1 MTISLAVPV
10 DSLKKVRT
18 ESYTDCVLWSTL
30 PSEAGRPPW
39 QTCHKGTNMS
49 IARILPAVLG
59 CRHART
65 GGHRKMSGRLF
76 GYVRVSVVS
85 DADANNLENQRRV
98 LADCEQVFEDVGSG
112 ASWNRPGLNRLKA
125 ALQPGD
131 CVKVAALDRLGRSPS
146 EVLELLGWLRENGV
160 EIVSLRESV
169 DQDSA
174 MGRAMLHLA
183 IVFAE
188 MERDLARERTLAG
201 LERVRATGK
210 HLGRR
215 KGVSRK
221 RAEEIQNMRRRDGLS
236 WGRIATI
243 TGLPSSSI
251 RRICTW
257 DLEETA
263 PTAFGEG

>member
-1 MTISLAVPV
+1 MNWKA
-10 DSLKKVRT
+10 
-18 ESYTDCVLWSTL
+18 Y
-30 PSEAGRPPW
+30 
-39 QTCHKGTNMS
+39 
-49 IARILPAVLG
+49 
-59 CRHART
+59 
-65 GGHRKMSGRLF
+65 
-76 GYVRVSVVS
+76 GYVRVSVAS
-85 DADANNLENQRRV
+85 DADANNWRTSAGAGRLRAGLRGRGERGLLEPAR
-98 LADCEQVFEDVGSG
+98 
-112 ASWNRPGLNRLKA
+112 LNRLKA

-131 CVKVAALDRLGRSPS
+131 CVKVAALDRLGRSLT

-210 HLGRR
+210 HIGRR

-221 RAEEIQNMRRRDGLS
+221 ACRGDTEHAPARRPLVGPHRHDNRVALQQHPPDLHLGPPRDSADGF
-236 WGRIATI
+236 
-243 TGLPSSSI
+243 
-251 RRICTW
+251 RRGIIGV
-257 DLEETA
+257 LQVQGA
-263 PTAFGEG
+263 PMEDVACSGIKLREYLC

>member
-1 MTISLAVPV
+1 M
-10 DSLKKVRT
+10 
-18 ESYTDCVLWSTL
+18 
-30 PSEAGRPPW
+30 
-39 QTCHKGTNMS
+39 
-49 IARILPAVLG
+49 
-59 CRHART
+59 
-65 GGHRKMSGRLF
+65 
-76 GYVRVSVVS
+76 
-85 DADANNLENQRRV
+85 

-125 ALQPGD
+125 SLQPGD
-131 CVKVAALDRLGRSPS
+131 CVKVVALDRLGRSLT

-160 EIVSLRESV
+160 EIISLRESI

-183 IVFAE
+183 ILFAE
-188 MERDLARERTLAG
+188 MERDLARERTVAG
-201 LERVRATGK
+201 LERVKATGK

-221 RAEEIQNMRRRDGLS
+221 RAEEIQNMRQRDGLS
-236 WGRIATI
+236 WSRIATI

-257 DLEETA
+257 DLEEIA

>member
-1 MTISLAVPV
+1 
-10 DSLKKVRT
+10 
-18 ESYTDCVLWSTL
+18 
-30 PSEAGRPPW
+30 
-39 QTCHKGTNMS
+39 
-49 IARILPAVLG
+49 
-59 CRHART
+59 
-65 GGHRKMSGRLF
+65 MSGKLF
-76 GYVRVSVVS
+76 GYARVSVAS

-131 CVKVAALDRLGRSPS
+131 CVKVAAPGPPGPVADRSAGASGLAAGERRRDHQPPGIHRSGQCHGGGRCCIWPS
-146 EVLELLGWLRENGV
+146 
-160 EIVSLRESV
+160 S
-169 DQDSA
+169 
-174 MGRAMLHLA
+174 
-183 IVFAE
+183 FAE

-201 LERVRATGK
+201 LERVKATGK

-221 RAEEIQNMRRRDGLS
+221 RAEEIQSMRQRDGLS

-257 DLEETA
+257 DLEEIA

>member
-1 MTISLAVPV
+1 
-10 DSLKKVRT
+10 
-18 ESYTDCVLWSTL
+18 
-30 PSEAGRPPW
+30 
-39 QTCHKGTNMS
+39 
-49 IARILPAVLG
+49 
-59 CRHART
+59 
-65 GGHRKMSGRLF
+65 MSGRLF
-76 GYVRVSVVS
+76 GYIRVSVAS

-112 ASWNRPGLNRLKA
+112 ASWNRPGLNRLKG

-131 CVKVAALDRLGRSPS
+131 CVKVAALGRLGRSLT
-146 EVLELLGWLRENGV
+146 EVLELLGWLRENDI

-169 DQDSA
+169 DQDST

-201 LERVRATGK
+201 LARVRATGK

-215 KGVSRK
+215 KVVSRK
-221 RAEEIQNMRRRDGLS
+221 RAEEIQSMRQRDGLS

-257 DLEETA
+257 NLKEIA

>member
-1 MTISLAVPV
+1 
-10 DSLKKVRT
+10 
-18 ESYTDCVLWSTL
+18 
-30 PSEAGRPPW
+30 
-39 QTCHKGTNMS
+39 MS
-49 IARILPAVLG
+49 VA
-59 CRHART
+59 
-65 GGHRKMSGRLF
+65 
-76 GYVRVSVVS
+76 S

-125 ALQPGD
+125 TLQTGD
-131 CVKVAALDRLGRSPS
+131 CVKVAALDRLGRSLT
-146 EVLELLGWLRENGV
+146 EVLELLGWLREKGV
-160 EIVSLRESV
+160 EVISPRESI

-174 MGRAMLHLA
+174 MG
-183 IVFAE
+183 
-188 MERDLARERTLAG
+188 RTLAG
-201 LERVRATGK
+201 LERVKATGK

-221 RAEEIQNMRRRDGLS
+221 RAEEIQNMRQRDGLS

-257 DLEETA
+257 DLEEIA

>member
-1 MTISLAVPV
+1 
-10 DSLKKVRT
+10 
-18 ESYTDCVLWSTL
+18 
-30 PSEAGRPPW
+30 
-39 QTCHKGTNMS
+39 
-49 IARILPAVLG
+49 
-59 CRHART
+59 
-65 GGHRKMSGRLF
+65 MSGRLF
-76 GYVRVSVVS
+76 GYARVSVAS
-85 DADANNLENQRRV
+85 DADANNLETQRRL

-112 ASWNRPGLNRLKA
+112 ASWNRPGLNRLKGV
-125 ALQPGD
+125 LEPGD
-131 CVKVAALDRLGRSPS
+131 CVKVATLDRLGRS
-146 EVLELLGWLRENGV
+146 LTELLGWLREKGV
-160 EIVSLRESV
+160 EIISLRESI

-201 LERVRATGK
+201 LERVKATGK

-221 RAEEIQNMRRRDGLS
+221 RAEEIQNMRQRDGLS

-257 DLEETA
+257 DLEEIA